1 MESDYVKNQ
10 DNEVFVIIRSVPSES
25 YKDEYAE
32 KYAKKIASVVYK
44 NDEEHPM
51 TFIVRPWLLNV
62 FMGLREDTEF
72 VDVNKKQISNYVY
85 FVNKSPMV
93 RQTDKAISVKVY
105 VRIGDVPAMISE
117 LELFER
123 FP

>member
-1 MESDYVKNQ
+1 
-10 DNEVFVIIRSVPSES
+10 
-25 YKDEYAE
+25 
-32 KYAKKIASVVYK
+32 
-44 NDEEHPM
+44 
-51 TFIVRPWLLNV
+51 
-62 FMGLREDTEF
+62 MGLREDTEF